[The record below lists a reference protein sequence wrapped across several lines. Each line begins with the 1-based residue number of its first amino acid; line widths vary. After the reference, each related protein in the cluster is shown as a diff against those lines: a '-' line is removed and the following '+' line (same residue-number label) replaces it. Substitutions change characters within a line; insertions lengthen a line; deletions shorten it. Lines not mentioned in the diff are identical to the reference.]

1 MYVLPLIVLVI
12 FAGAAGIYAFERDE
26 QPGFSSYAEAVWWT
40 AMMITTV
47 GSDYFPQSLEGRIL
61 CLLLATFAFT
71 IWGYVTA
78 TLATFFIGR
87 DAADEKAGS
96 PNAQSFEDL
105 HQEIRAV
112 RQLIETRLGS

>member
-1 MYVLPLIVLVI
+1 MYAIV
-12 FAGAAGIYAFERDE
+12 RD
-26 QPGFSSYAEAVWWT
+26 QDPGFSSYGTAVWWT

-47 GSDYFPQSLEGRIL
+47 GSDYFPRSPEGRVL

-87 DAADEKAGS
+87 DASEEYARAAATKSNE
-96 PNAQSFEDL
+96 EL
-105 HQEIRAV
+105 RQEIRTL
-112 RQLIETRLGS
+112 RQLIENSLGSGADGRRTS